1 MVITS
6 IEVQAKDERRRS
18 VYIDGEFAF
27 GLTDVDVLFYKL
39 KEYDEISQQK
49 YDEIMNNVIMTKARE
64 SAVRFLGYRARSK
77 KEISDKLREK
87 DYSDDVIDKTIEFL
101 EKYNYINDKQFAI
114 KYMNDK
120 IKLKGNG
127 ANKIKYELRQKGI
140 SDEILDEVFE
150 DTYDDE
156 LEKAISLLEKKVK
169 RIDVFDYK
177 AKQKLST
184 YLSGRGY
191 NYDIIKASIKHIED
205 TLEDN

>member
-27 GLTDVDVLFYKL
+27 GLSDVDVLFYKL
-39 KEYDEISQQK
+39 KEYDEISQEK

-77 KEISDKLREK
+77 KEIREKLREK
-87 DYSDDVIDKTIEFL
+87 EYSDDVIEKTIEFL
-101 EKYNYINDKQFAI
+101 EKYNYVNDKQFAI

-127 ANKIKYELRQKGI
+127 VNKIKYELRQKGI
-140 SDEILDEVFE
+140 DDEILDEVFV

-156 LEKAISLLEKKVK
+156 LEKAIKLLEKKVK
-169 RIDVFDYK
+169 CIDELDYK

-184 YLSGRGY
+184 YLNGRGY
-191 NYDIIKASIKHIED
+191 SYDIIKASIKHIED
-205 TLEDN
+205 TLED